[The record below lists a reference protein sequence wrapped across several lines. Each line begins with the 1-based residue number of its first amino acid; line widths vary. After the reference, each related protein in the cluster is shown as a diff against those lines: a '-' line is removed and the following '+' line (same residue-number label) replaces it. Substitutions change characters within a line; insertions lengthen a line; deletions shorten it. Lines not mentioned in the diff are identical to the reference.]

1 VLKTEIVYASNP
13 VDNYNVKKLKAL
25 LKERAIAIPHNA
37 SRQLLIE
44 LING

>member
-1 VLKTEIVYASNP
+1 
-13 VDNYNVKKLKAL
+13 L
-25 LKERAIAIPHNA
+25 LKERDIAIPHNA